1 MDGDLRERK
10 KNKPAA
16 SEIARNKKTNFSLI
30 IGLEVTQYKNTTEFS
45 KNYKIHY
52 ISTTGSAKKK
62 KMRRNIKIC
71 TFTSN

>member
-30 IGLEVTQYKNTTEFS
+30 TGLEVTQDKNTTEFS

-52 ISTTGSAKKK
+52 IALLIQLKRKK
-62 KMRRNIKIC
+62 
-71 TFTSN
+71 